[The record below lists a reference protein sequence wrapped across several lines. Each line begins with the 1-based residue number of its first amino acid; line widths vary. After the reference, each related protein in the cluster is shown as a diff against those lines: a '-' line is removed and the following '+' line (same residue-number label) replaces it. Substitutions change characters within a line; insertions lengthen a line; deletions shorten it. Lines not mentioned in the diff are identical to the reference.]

1 MGIKARIPAILRT
14 RAGLALAALAAVSAG
29 LGFMLSDGYSPPV
42 VTDADRIEALGSFS
56 PSEAWLA
63 RALPSPEDFEPV
75 PPPAPGDWLESH
87 PEYGQTYAAFSHG
100 YYHRPDAVRN
110 RIYLQPIGLTLG
122 DKKAFLAAIR
132 KFTAAFFGLRTAVLP
147 EISLDEVEARS
158 RVNGHTGQRQVRTGD
173 IMKAL
178 KREIPADAFCVLG
191 ITMEDLYPGP
201 SWNYV
206 SGYSSYRGRTG
217 VYSFFRF
224 SAGFLG
230 AGDTPDFRKGFLLRS
245 EKLIAHEI
253 SHMFGLRH
261 CIYYS
266 CLMNGVNNT
275 AELDSH
281 PLRLCPVCLRKLQ
294 SAAGFDIKAR
304 YAALEALYR
313 EQAASEEASWTH
325 KRLAKIGEGPH

>member
-1 MGIKARIPAILRT
+1 MKTKPFALLKT
-14 RAGLALAALAAVSAG
+14 RFGLILAALAAVSAG
-29 LGFMLSDGYSPPV
+29 LGFILSDGYSPPT
-42 VTDADRIEALGSFS
+42 VTETDRAEALGSFAA
-56 PSEAWLA
+56 SETALA
-63 RALPSPEDFEPV
+63 RALPAAEEFDPL
-75 PPPAPGDWLESH
+75 PPPGPGDWLESH
-87 PEYGQTYAAFSHG
+87 AEYGQTYAAFRHG
-100 YYHRPDAVRN
+100 YHHRPDEVRN
-110 RIYLQPIGLTLG
+110 NIYLQPISLALG
-122 DKKAFLAAIR
+122 NKEAFLTATQ
-132 KFTAAFFGLRTAVLP
+132 KFSVAFFGLQTAVLP
-147 EISLDEVEARS
+147 EISLDEVETRS
-158 RVNGHTGQRQVRTGD
+158 RINGDTGKRQLRAGD

-178 KREIPADAFCVLG
+178 KRKIPADAFCVLG

-201 SWNYV
+201 AWNYV
-206 SGYSSYRGRTG
+206 SGYSSYWGRTG

-230 AGDTPDFRKGFLLRS
+230 AGNTPDFRRDFLLRS

-253 SHMFGLRH
+253 AHMFGLRH

-294 SAAGFDIKAR
+294 LAAGFDIEAR

-313 EQAASEEASWTH
+313 EQGASEEASWTH
-325 KRLAKIGEGPH
+325 KRLARIGEGAH